1 MNTVAE
7 ALALSVQCSWC
18 GARMWPAA
26 QLELHMAVHELK
38 QMVYVSQ
45 LKVVQKMFRR
55 MRESAGWE
63 W

>member
-1 MNTVAE
+1 MTTVAE

-26 QLELHMAVHELK
+26 QLELHEARHELK
-38 QMVYVSQ
+38 KLVYAGH
-45 LKVVQKMFRR
+45 LAVVQKMFRR